1 MIAGDCEGDASCRTG
16 SAGDPAQPY
25 KKKTI
30 LKFHPA
36 KTVFDH
42 LPLLAGIHN
51 APDE

>member
-1 MIAGDCEGDASCRTG
+1 MMAGFYKDDALYRTG
-16 SAGDPAQPY
+16 SIGDQ
-25 KKKTI
+25 KKDK

>member
-1 MIAGDCEGDASCRTG
+1 MMAGFYEGDTSCRT
-16 SAGDPAQPY
+16 SFVGDQ
-25 KKKTI
+25 KKNK